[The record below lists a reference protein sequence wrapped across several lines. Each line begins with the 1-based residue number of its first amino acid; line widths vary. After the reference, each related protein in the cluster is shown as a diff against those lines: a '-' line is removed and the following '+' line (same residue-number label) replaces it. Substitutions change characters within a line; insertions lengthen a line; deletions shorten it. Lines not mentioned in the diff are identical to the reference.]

1 MPGMTISFSGPGLW
15 YATRAAG
22 LVTLLLLT
30 GSVLLGVLTAGR
42 FAAPGWPRF
51 LTVGLHRNL
60 ALLAGA
66 FLVLHVGTTVLDSY
80 TSIPLSA
87 ALVPFLSPY
96 KRLWIALGAVALDLL
111 VALVLTSLAR
121 GRLGY
126 RGWRLV
132 HWGGYACWPLAVA
145 HGAGA
150 GTDEHSAWAVA
161 LTVGCV
167 MAVAGAAAWR
177 LLSRW
182 PDRRVLRLSMV
193 AVTLVGVPV
202 AMSLGGYQW

>member
-1 MPGMTISFSGPGLW
+1 MTINFSGPGLW

-42 FAAPGWPRF
+42 LAAPRWPRF
-51 LTVGLHRNL
+51 LIVGLHRNL
-60 ALLAGA
+60 ALLAVA
-66 FLVLHVGTTVLDSY
+66 FLALHVGTTVLDSY

-87 ALVPFLSPY
+87 AFIPFLSPY
-96 KRLWIALGAVALDLL
+96 KRLWLALGAAALDLL
-111 VALVLTSLAR
+111 VALVATSLVR

-132 HWGGYACWPLAVA
+132 HWAGYACWPLAVA

-150 GTDEHSAWAVA
+150 GTDEHSPWAVA

-167 MAVAGAAAWR
+167 TAVAAAAAWR
-177 LLSRW
+177 LLRRW
-182 PDRRVLRLSMV
+182 PERRMLRLSMV
-193 AVTLVGVPV
+193 VVTAVGVPV
-202 AMSLGGYQW
+202 LLGLGGYQW